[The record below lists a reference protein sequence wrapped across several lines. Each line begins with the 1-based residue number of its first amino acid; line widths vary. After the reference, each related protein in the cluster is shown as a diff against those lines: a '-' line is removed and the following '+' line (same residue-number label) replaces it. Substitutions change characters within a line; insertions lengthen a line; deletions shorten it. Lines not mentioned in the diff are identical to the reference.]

1 MKNSLF
7 KYACP
12 VVALLVCGFVSAQQK
27 ANYKL
32 AEKFRLL
39 EQNPIVKYSTEV
51 RPTFINDTDCFYYS
65 FTTRE
70 GKKYYYVNP
79 VSYTHLTLPTI
90 A

>member
-39 EQNPIVKYSTEV
+39 EQNPIEIGRAHV
-51 RPTFINDTDCFYYS
+51 
-65 FTTRE
+65 
-70 GKKYYYVNP
+70 
-79 VSYTHLTLPTI
+79 
-90 A
+90 